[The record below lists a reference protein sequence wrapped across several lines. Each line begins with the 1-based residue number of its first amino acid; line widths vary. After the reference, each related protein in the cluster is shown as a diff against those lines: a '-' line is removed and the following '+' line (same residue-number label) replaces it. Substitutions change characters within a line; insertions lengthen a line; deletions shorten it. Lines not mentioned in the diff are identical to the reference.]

1 MTAIRRRVR
10 VVAFT
15 WLLCQVA
22 SLSAFVPQ
30 QCCVSHA
37 HAAEAAAKDDA
48 ADCHQHEQKA
58 PEGCVMK
65 NGCQGP
71 GAQLLKMFAFHGV
84 LESPDA
90 SMTVLESSPA
100 FIASPALLIYRLA
113 TPDAPPPKA

>member
-1 MTAIRRRVR
+1 MTAIRKRVR

-37 HAAEAAAKDDA
+37 HAAEAAAKEDG
-48 ADCHQHEQKA
+48 ADCHQHQQPA
-58 PEGCVMK
+58 PDGCVMK
-65 NGCQGP
+65 NGCEGP
-71 GAQLLKMFAFHGV
+71 GAQLLRMFAFHGV
-84 LESPDA
+84 LESPA
-90 SMTVLESSPA
+90 TSSTVLESSPA
-100 FIASPALLIYRLA
+100 FMASSAPLIYRLA